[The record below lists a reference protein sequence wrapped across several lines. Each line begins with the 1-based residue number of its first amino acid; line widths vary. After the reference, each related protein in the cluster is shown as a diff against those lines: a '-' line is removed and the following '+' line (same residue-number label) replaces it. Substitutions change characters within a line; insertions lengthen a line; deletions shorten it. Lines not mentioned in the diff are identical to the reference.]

1 MKHHPR
7 LASHSA
13 GFTLIELLITL
24 VILSLLAAV
33 AYPSYSNYT
42 RRSHISE
49 GLTQLNDLRLQ
60 QEQYYQENRTYLKE
74 GTTDECAVVPKTN
87 KYFSFTCSA
96 VTATSYTWSAS
107 NKVAGGMEQS
117 DTYQYSIDSNG
128 NQKTLSFDGNTVD
141 LNCWQVSSKPC

>member
-1 MKHHPR
+1 MTQYPQR
-7 LASHSA
+7 FNT

-24 VILSLLAAV
+24 AILSLLAAV

-74 GTTDECAVVPKTN
+74 GTTDQCAVVPKTN
-87 KYFSFTCSA
+87 KYFSFTCST
-96 VTATSYTWSAS
+96 VSNNSFTWIAS
-107 NKVAGGMEQS
+107 NKSGGLLGAS
-117 DTYQYSIDSNG
+117 DQYQYSIDDNG
-128 NQKTLSFDGNTVD
+128 NQKTLAYEGDTLD
-141 LNCWQVSSKPC
+141 LSCWKVGSHAC